1 LSFEQAPVPL
11 FGLGAKPS
19 HRPDPKNYSAGKSP
33 TFRISATPASKP
45 TNASRTAIMPK
56 ENKHS
61 RGRRE
66 EKKEKKRKRDKGED
80 ETQESS
86 KRRKSEEA
94 DPAEDVEFT
103 GQDNAEPVQDEEAA
117 ASERPFYGMLEDEEQ
132 EYFRRAD
139 ELLELN
145 DFPSE
150 EERGLFL
157 ANVYREA
164 DGKELKIACSQSCSR
179 LMERLILLSSV
190 EQKKKLFEKF
200 AGNFQHL
207 IQHRFASH
215 CCETLFI
222 QSAPVVTQE
231 LTADTKKKTEE
242 EGEGEEKDVTM
253 ESLFL
258 QTLDELEG
266 QMTFLLTDRF
276 ASHTLRVLMVILSGR
291 PLEKAPT
298 TSMLQ
303 SKKKEK
309 IVVGNMESAPTE
321 LSLNKRA
328 VPESFKFAVE
338 KILSDTVAT
347 MDTSFIR
354 ILATHPTGNPTLQ
367 LLLELE
373 FTNAKS
379 KKGTEKSIISAL
391 LPDDITTDGSD
402 SSVFINGII
411 YDAIGSRLLE
421 TICAYAPGKLFK
433 QIYNSTFKD
442 RIAGLARNEISSYVV
457 IRVLQRLS
465 KEDLEEAVEQITPQI
480 LGLVQRSRTVIIK
493 TLIERCH
500 ARKATKSVEALTEAI
515 ASAYDS
521 DPATLVLKMACIN
534 DIDALIKAT
543 TAPPPSEEAAPEATS
558 DDSKEKPKKSTPN
571 TLKLTP
577 QQTHGSLLAQAL
589 LSIPGPPTILLQ
601 TSLLAQSPSTLLAL
615 SLYTPTSHIIQASLL
630 PTPTNA
636 TFRRKLINTLLFPP
650 SFPGPDPLLMLSLSP
665 SGSHTLDSI
674 LKSTASSNSLFT
686 LTERIA
692 QRLTTHEYDLRESWT
707 GRIVWRN
714 WMCDLFRRKR
724 GEWVNKVKALG
735 AESVP
740 VSEQVLPEEKTEGES
755 KGKGKKDNKQKGG
768 RNGKVDEGGK
778 KKSAIELAREKFA
791 AKKAGKSG
799 AGGGFKGKG
808 SGHGTG
814 ANQVQKIGA

>member
-1 LSFEQAPVPL
+1 
-11 FGLGAKPS
+11 
-19 HRPDPKNYSAGKSP
+19 
-33 TFRISATPASKP
+33 
-45 TNASRTAIMPK
+45 MPK

-66 EKKEKKRKRDKGED
+66 EKKEKKRKREKGED
-80 ETQESS
+80 ETHESS
-86 KRRKSEEA
+86 KRHKSEEA

-103 GQDNAEPVQDEEAA
+103 GVDNTEPAQDEEAA
-117 ASERPFYGMLEDEEQ
+117 VSERPFYGMLEDDEQ
-132 EYFRRAD
+132 ESFRHAD
-139 ELLELN
+139 EELEN
-145 DFPSE
+145 NNFPSD
-150 EERGLFL
+150 EERDLFL
-157 ANVYREA
+157 ANIYREA

-179 LMERLILLSSV
+179 LMERLILLGTV
-190 EQKKKLFEKF
+190 EQKKNLFEKF
-200 AGNFQHL
+200 AGNFPHL

-231 LTADTKKKTEE
+231 LTADSKKKTEE
-242 EGEGEEKDVTM
+242 EEGEGEGKDVTM

-291 PLEKAPT
+291 PLEKATT
-298 TSMLQ
+298 TSLLQ

-309 IVVGNMESAPTE
+309 IGIKNMDSAPTE
-321 LSLNKRA
+321 LSLNKRS

-379 KKGTEKSIISAL
+379 KKGAESEKSIISAL
-391 LPDDITTDGSD
+391 LPDDITTEGSD

-465 KEDLEEAVEQITPQI
+465 KEDLEEAVEQLTPQI
-480 LGLVQRSRTVIIK
+480 LGLVERSRTVIIK

-500 ARKATKSVEALTEAI
+500 ARGSTKSVEALTQAI

-521 DPATLVLKMACIN
+521 DPSTLVLKMACIT
-534 DIDALIKAT
+534 DPDALIKST
-543 TAPPPSEEAAPEATS
+543 TAPPPSEEPTEEGSKHKSKKQTS
-558 DDSKEKPKKSTPN
+558 TI
-571 TLKLTP
+571 TP
-577 QQTHGSLLAQAL
+577 QQTHGSLLAQSL
-589 LSIPGPPTILLQ
+589 LSIPGAPTTLLQ
-601 TSLLAQSPSTLLAL
+601 TSLLSQSPTTLLAL
-615 SLYTPTSHIIQASLL
+615 SLYTPTSHILQSSLL
-630 PTPTNA
+630 PTPSNA
-636 TFRRKLINTLLFPP
+636 TFRRKLINLLLFSPN
-650 SFPGPDPLLMLSLSP
+650 PDPDPILSLALSP
-665 SGSHTLDSI
+665 VGSHTLDSI

-692 QRLTTHEYDLRESWT
+692 LNLTHFEYELRESKN

-724 GEWVNKVKALG
+724 GEWVNKIKAFG
-735 AESVP
+735 AESAP
-740 VSEQVLPEEKTEGES
+740 VEVVAEVEITEGG
-755 KGKGKKDNKQKGG
+755 GKGGKEKKDNKQKGG
-768 RNGKVDEGGK
+768 KKGDEGGK
-778 KKSAIELAREKFA
+778 GKSAIELARERFG
-791 AKKAGKSG
+791 AKKAGKFT
-799 AGGGFKGKG
+799 GGFKGRG
-808 SGHGTG
+808 GGQGTG